1 MEVVELGYLLDC
13 ADTLVAGALVRT
25 ESRGA
30 HFRDDYPT
38 RDDENW
44 MKHTLSYLDDDE
56 IRLDYSEVTVT
67 KYEPQVRSY

>member
-1 MEVVELGYLLDC
+1 M
-13 ADTLVAGALVRT
+13 VAGAVERT

-30 HFRDDYPT
+30 HSRTDFPE

-44 MKHTLSYLDDDE
+44 MKHTLSYLEDDQ

-67 KYEPQVRSY
+67 KCEPQVRSY